1 MGGITTYDRTLLQII
16 GGNLTG
22 ISYRKVI
29 MQRRVIPFIRK
40 QQNLIV
46 LQQDNAKLYV
56 ARVVRDFFA
65 KQNDDAWHS
74 SAVSPDL
81 SLKEHI

>member
-1 MGGITTYDRTLLQII
+1 
-16 GGNLTG
+16 
-22 ISYRKVI
+22 

-56 ARVVRDFFA
+56 ARVVRDFFCQA
-65 KQNDDAWHS
+65 
-74 SAVSPDL
+74 
-81 SLKEHI
+81 E

>member
-1 MGGITTYDRTLLQII
+1 
-16 GGNLTG
+16 
-22 ISYRKVI
+22 
-29 MQRRVIPFIRK
+29 MQRSVIPFIRK
-40 QQNLIV
+40 QQNLIF

-56 ARVVRDFFA
+56 ARVVRDCFA

>member
-1 MGGITTYDRTLLQII
+1 
-16 GGNLTG
+16 
-22 ISYRKVI
+22 

-46 LQQDNAKLYV
+46 LQQDNAKLYA

>member
-1 MGGITTYDRTLLQII
+1 MGGITTHDRTLLQII

-22 ISYRKVI
+22 ISYRKEI

-46 LQQDNAKLYV
+46 LQQNNAKLYV
-56 ARVVRDFFA
+56 ARVVRDLLPSRMTMPGIAQQFH
-65 KQNDDAWHS
+65 QICH
-74 SAVSPDL
+74 
-81 SLKEHI
+81 